1 MSSRTRTFTSGTSTH
16 EYAHEQ
22 FDLDAYSDDE
32 LENLLFQDDEQV
44 KKKGIVNLPTL
55 AGLSMVLVGIMY
67 ALSEFGALNLNVG
80 PLVTMLPLFAAVLI
94 VAMGFGLIRM
104 DPKKKK
110 IVRSK
115 ERKKAAAQA
124 FSTSKSAPYEA
135 SKTSHDAGRV
145 IKDRPARRLKKSR
158 DRKVA
163 GVAAG
168 IAEYFGWDPTLVR
181 IAFVVATILSWGSVA
196 IPLYIALAVFLPK
209 PDAMTVEERLR
220 VIRDS

>member
-1 MSSRTRTFTSGTSTH
+1 MSSRTRTFTTGTSTH

-22 FDLDAYSDDE
+22 FDLESYSDDE
-32 LENLLFQDDEQV
+32 LETLLFQDDEQV
-44 KKKGIVNLPTL
+44 KKKGPLNLPTL

-67 ALSEFGALNLNVG
+67 MLNEFLAVG
-80 PLVTMLPLFAAVLI
+80 PNLGGLVQVLPVIAGLLI

-104 DPKKKK
+104 DPKQKKK
-110 IVRSK
+110 KVVRSK
-115 ERKKAAAQA
+115 ERKKTGTPHIGISFGTAH
-124 FSTSKSAPYEA
+124 EE
-135 SKTSHDAGRV
+135 GRV

-168 IAEYFGWDPTLVR
+168 IAEYFGWDPTIVR
-181 IAFVVATILSWGSVA
+181 VGFVVGTLISSGFV
-196 IPLYIALAVFLPK
+196 IPLYIALAIFLPK
-209 PDAMTVEERLR
+209 PDAMTLEERLR